1 MNRKIILACLI
12 LAVAVAT
19 IGVASALS
27 TQINLPDGYEIDEAQ
42 SYSNNTT
49 FMGVDCECNHAVMVN
64 GDKNITVDT
73 YLPRAEFELTP
84 SNGSV
89 MKNISGK
96 EGIYSEIDGRHI
108 FIYSD
113 NHQGVQ
119 INAPDA
125 NVIEEIIGK

>member
-1 MNRKIILACLI
+1 MKRKIILACLI

-64 GDKNITVDT
+64 VVKKEYIVK
-73 YLPRAEFELTP
+73 LTDVT
-84 SNGSV
+84 SS
-89 MKNISGK
+89 
-96 EGIYSEIDGRHI
+96 
-108 FIYSD
+108 FT
-113 NHQGVQ
+113 QT
-119 INAPDA
+119 
-125 NVIEEIIGK
+125 IIREYKLMHLMQT

>member
-1 MNRKIILACLI
+1 
-12 LAVAVAT
+12 
-19 IGVASALS
+19 
-27 TQINLPDGYEIDEAQ
+27 
-42 SYSNNTT
+42 
-49 FMGVDCECNHAVMVN
+49 MGVDCECNHAVMVN

-73 YLPRAEFELTP
+73 YLPRAEFDLTP

>member
-27 TQINLPDGYEIDEAQ
+27 TEINLPDGYEIDEAQ

-64 GDKNITVDT
+64 KKEYIVK
-73 YLPRAEFELTP
+73 LTDVT
-84 SNGSV
+84 SS
-89 MKNISGK
+89 
-96 EGIYSEIDGRHI
+96 
-108 FIYSD
+108 FT
-113 NHQGVQ
+113 QT
-119 INAPDA
+119 
-125 NVIEEIIGK
+125 IIREYKLMHLMQT

>member
-27 TQINLPDGYEIDEAQ
+27 TEINLPDGYEIDEAQ

-64 GDKNITVDT
+64 GDK
-73 YLPRAEFELTP
+73 
-84 SNGSV
+84 
-89 MKNISGK
+89 K
-96 EGIYSEIDGRHI
+96 IDGRYI

>member
-27 TQINLPDGYEIDEAQ
+27 TEINLPDGYEIDEAQ

-64 GDKNITVDT
+64 G
-73 YLPRAEFELTP
+73 
-84 SNGSV
+84 SV

-96 EGIYSEIDGRHI
+96 EGIYSEIDGRYI